1 MEMAGT
7 NPWLPPVTGQLGD
20 GAERARIPVR
30 PAPLRRPPRAPGPR
44 PCRPLGRRP
53 AAPSAGSRRVA
64 TRPPGPALGTS
75 SGSRFSSLTR
85 LSLILPVLSIFL
97 SPDP

>member
-30 PAPLRRPPRAPGPR
+30 PTPLRRPPRAPGPR
-44 PCRPLGRRP
+44 PCCPLGRRP
-53 AAPSAGSRRVA
+53 AAPSAGSHRVA
-64 TRPPGPALGTS
+64 TRLPGPALGTS

>member
-30 PAPLRRPPRAPGPR
+30 PAPLRRPPRAPQARVPAVPSDAGRPR
-44 PCRPLGRRP
+44 RLQEATVWPPGRP
-53 AAPSAGSRRVA
+53 ARRWA
-64 TRPPGPALGTS
+64 QALVLV
-75 SGSRFSSLTR
+75 SL
-85 LSLILPVLSIFL
+85 L
-97 SPDP
+97 